1 MTSMLVDTCSVKV
14 SHAPDLKESAL
25 ETVVCEQCVEVN
37 HLHGVNT
44 RNQSAYQSLFGFVN
58 KSLNETQW

>member
-14 SHAPDLKESAL
+14 SHAPDHKESAL

-37 HLHGVNT
+37 QLHGVNT

-58 KSLNETQW
+58 KSLNETQ